1 MQATNGKHLGR
12 PPSRTKGW
20 DHIVLSKR
28 LQKRTRRND
37 RPSATLQDVA
47 LRAGVSTATVSRV
60 LNAQGKVS
68 RDTEARVAAAVAAL
82 GYVPHAAA
90 RALASRRSRTVGAV
104 TAALDNPIFAKGIQA
119 LENRLEQSGYGL
131 LVASSNYEPAREL
144 KQVRTMV
151 ERGIDAIMLQGD
163 SHLPEV
169 YGLLQRKGIPYVN
182 TWIYDAAAPHPC
194 CGFDNELAGR
204 NLASYLLDLG
214 HREIAMVAG
223 VTLGNDR
230 ARNRIKGVRAALASR
245 GLELAPERI
254 VERPYTLSNGR
265 DGLRQL
271 LATPGPRPTAVIGGN
286 DLLAIGVMLE
296 AQQSGL
302 SVPGDLSVAGF
313 DDIELA
319 ANFSPALT
327 TIHVPVEEICTL
339 AGDYLVAR
347 IEGAAA
353 RDHVALEAKLVVR
366 QSTARPGGRG

>member
-1 MQATNGKHLGR
+1 MQ
-12 PPSRTKGW
+12 
-20 DHIVLSKR
+20 DLSKR
-28 LQKRTRRND
+28 LQKRTRRNE
-37 RPSATLQDVA
+37 RPSATLKDVA

-60 LNAQGKVS
+60 LNAQGKVNHE
-68 RDTEARVAAAVAAL
+68 TEARVTAAVAAL

-119 LENRLEQSGYGL
+119 LESRLEQSGYGL

-169 YGLLQRKGIPYVN
+169 YALLQRRGIAYMN

-194 CGFDNELAGR
+194 CGFDNQLAGH
-204 NLASYLLDLG
+204 NLADYLLDLG
-214 HREIAMVAG
+214 HRDIAMVAG
-223 VTLGNDR
+223 ITAGNDR
-230 ARNRIKGVRAALASR
+230 ARSRIAGVTAALRAR
-245 GLELAPERI
+245 GLDLPPARV
-254 VERPYTLSNGR
+254 VERPYSLSDGR
-265 DGLRQL
+265 DGLRAL
-271 LATPGPRPTAVIGGN
+271 FAPPGPRPTAVIGGN

-302 SVPGDLSVAGF
+302 KVPGDLSVAGF

-319 ANFSPALT
+319 ANLTPALT

-347 IEGAAA
+347 IEGRAA
-353 RDHVALEAKLVVR
+353 RDHIALEARLVVR
-366 QSTARPGGRG
+366 QSTARPGGQR